1 MRTLRMVAGLAV
13 GFLCAGAIARL
24 AFTALQSAWPEYAAA
39 APERAFTLP
48 MLWSR
53 LGVAAS
59 LTVAS
64 GAAAVLVAGDRRAAW
79 VLGSLFVLVS
89 LPSHLYYV
97 WADYPVWYHAVYLL
111 SLVPLAWLGGMLVPS
126 SLSQPFRSAIAT

>member
-1 MRTLRMVAGLAV
+1 MRALRMVAGLVAGCV
-13 GFLCAGAIARL
+13 CAAGIAKL
-24 AFTALQSAWPEYAAA
+24 AFAALQSTWPEYAAA
-39 APERAFTLP
+39 APQKAFTLP

-53 LGVAAS
+53 LCVAAF

-79 VLGSLFVLVS
+79 ALGSLFVLVS

-97 WADYPVWYHAVYLL
+97 WADYPVWYHAAYLT
-111 SLVPLAWLGGMLVPS
+111 SLVPLAWLGGELAPS
-126 SLSQPFRSAIAT
+126 RTSKSRQSAPAA

>member
-1 MRTLRMVAGLAV
+1 MRALRMIAGLVV
-13 GFLCAGAIARL
+13 GFVCAAGIARL

-39 APERAFTLP
+39 APAKAFTLP

-53 LGVAAS
+53 LGVAAF

-64 GAAAVLVAGDRRAAW
+64 SVAAVLAAGDRRAAW
-79 VLGSLFVLVS
+79 VLGCLFVLVS

-111 SLVPLAWLGGMLVPS
+111 SLVPLAWLGGRLVPGT
-126 SLSQPFRSAIAT
+126 LPQPVQTATAT